1 MPSRPSTY
9 LLASGLMLLAGC
21 SYIGGCSTD
30 ETRVAPD
37 AGAGAAHEKGKQEFE
52 ATAYSIEG
60 ETASGRQTREGI
72 VAADPDLLPLGSRIR
87 VHDAGEYS
95 GEYTVADTGR
105 AINGR
110 EIDIYLRS
118 DREAKEFGRRTVQVE
133 VIELAKQE

>member
-1 MPSRPSTY
+1 MRLINLSIPLGLA
-9 LLASGLMLLAGC
+9 LLFCAGC
-21 SYIGGCSTD
+21 SWIGGCSTND
-30 ETRVAPD
+30 TRTGK
-37 AGAGAAHEKGKQEFE
+37 AGTAGDTQPFE

-60 ETASGRQTREGI
+60 ETASGQQTREGI
-72 VAADPDLLPLGSRIR
+72 VAADPDILPLGSRIR

-118 DREAKEFGRRTVQVE
+118 DREAKDFGRRTVQVE
-133 VIELAKQE
+133 VIELAAKD